1 MSDSLNKEESDSFK
15 KSRPLQEAAFAAV
28 VVLIALSSDHLLSR
42 LLLSVAIAD
51 DGMSNELERLLFGNN
66 GDWSTFL
73 VVVVEKISL
82 LSIALRTDGSS
93 HLLWNV
99 TEEPNDF
106 VDCVCSDV
114 LKPAE
119 SESQ

>member
-51 DGMSNELERLLFGNN
+51 DGMSNELERRLFGNN

-73 VVVVEKISL
+73 VVVEKISL

-99 TEEPNDF
+99 TEEPHDF
-106 VDCVCSDV
+106 VDCVNCVCSDG
-114 LKPAE
+114 
-119 SESQ
+119 

>member
-99 TEEPNDF
+99 TDEPNDF
-106 VDCVCSDV
+106 VD
-114 LKPAE
+114 
-119 SESQ
+119 